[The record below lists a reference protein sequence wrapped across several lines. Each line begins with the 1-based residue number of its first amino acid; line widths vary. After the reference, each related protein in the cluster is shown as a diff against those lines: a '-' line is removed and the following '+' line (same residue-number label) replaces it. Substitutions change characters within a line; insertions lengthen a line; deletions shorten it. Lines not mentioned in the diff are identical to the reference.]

1 MPPTKR
7 KAVKAKQALEEWASV
22 LAKKTVEPSFSAKEE
37 RVAKRV
43 AKKRRREERLISKS
57 HDQGPR
63 DKTKKSGETSSGID
77 NQKRFLNAISKAIR
91 HCVND
96 GAIENFKRKPLF
108 TFSATTKA
116 RNAKKSWQEESIQ
129 PRKKD
134 YGGIGLARP
143 SLYIDFDDPSLV
155 PKLESEFAEHIPG
168 FFGKQ
173 RTKAMKKQLGGKMLW
188 RKLSDS
194 KTNEKMVD
202 GKRLKDMSPDERVE
216 AMIKIGM
223 L

>member
-7 KAVKAKQALEEWASV
+7 KAAKEKHALEEWAAL
-22 LAKKTVEPSFSAKEE
+22 LAKKTAEPSFSAKEE

-43 AKKRRREERLISKS
+43 AKKRRREERLSSHGHKLQQDVVRKSEATYPGLDDAKVLLKLISKTIT
-57 HDQGPR
+57 HC
-63 DKTKKSGETSSGID
+63 
-77 NQKRFLNAISKAIR
+77 ISAEDAPNR
-91 HCVND
+91 
-96 GAIENFKRKPLF
+96 RPLF
-108 TFSATTKA
+108 TFTSTTKA
-116 RNAKKSWQEESIQ
+116 RNVKKSWQEETIQ

-143 SLYIDFDDPSLV
+143 SLYIDFNDPSLI

-194 KTNEKMVD
+194 KTKEKIVN

-216 AMIKIGM
+216 AMLKIGM

>member
-1 MPPTKR
+1 MPPIKR
-7 KAVKAKQALEEWASV
+7 KTVKAKQALEEWASL
-22 LAKKTVEPSFSAKEE
+22 LAKKTAEPSFSAKEE
-37 RVAKRV
+37 RVAKRA
-43 AKKRRREERLISKS
+43 AKKRRREERLTSKA

-63 DKTKKSGETSSGID
+63 DTAKKSDAASIGID
-77 NQKRFLNAISKAIR
+77 TQKRLLNIISKAINQS
-91 HCVND
+91 VNYD
-96 GAIENFKRKPLF
+96 LEKNSNRRPLF
-108 TFSATTKA
+108 TFSSSTKA
-116 RNAKKSWQEESIQ
+116 RNVKKSWQEDSIQ
-129 PRKKD
+129 PRKNN

-143 SLYIDFDDPSLV
+143 SLYIDFNDPSLV
-155 PKLESEFAEHIPG
+155 PKLENEFAEHIPG

-173 RTKAMKKQLGGKMLW
+173 RTKAMKKQLGVKMLW

-194 KTNEKMVD
+194 KTKEKMVN